1 MGGTRS
7 DICAMPSKRPNA
19 RKKFA
24 DRAPSARKRR
34 PNDGPPRPSR
44 PKRATM
50 KHPPRGDDESGEH
63 PESGDRLQKVLAAAG
78 IASRREC
85 EQFILEG
92 RVEVDRKVVTE
103 LGTRVD
109 PQKQDIRVDGEALPH
124 PKLVYFAI
132 NKPAG
137 VVS

>member
-63 PESGDRLQKVLAAAG
+63 PESGERLQKVLAAAG

-109 PQKQDIRVDGEALPH
+109 PQK
-124 PKLVYFAI
+124 
-132 NKPAG
+132 AG
-137 VVS
+137 YPCRR